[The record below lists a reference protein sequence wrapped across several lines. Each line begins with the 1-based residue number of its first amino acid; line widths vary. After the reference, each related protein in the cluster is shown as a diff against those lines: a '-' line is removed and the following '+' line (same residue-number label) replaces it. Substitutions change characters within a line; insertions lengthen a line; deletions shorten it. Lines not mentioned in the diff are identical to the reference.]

1 MFVFVSDITKIR
13 NEDLCAIM
21 VYKSTNNQTTVA
33 LERGTSVIW
42 SYNFSNIAGDKI
54 YFKGDRIV
62 LEAKDD
68 NDGDVV
74 IVFNLEG
81 LIVSRKEPKA
91 DITVEGMISEREVYE
106 DIAKY
111 SMVTSHG
118 HYLASVEIDCV
129 SNGWK
134 VTLDF
139 NDKSKILDRGDVLK
153 NLDVFIEALIEGDGI
168 DIEVRS
174 IHRPSEVYNIT
185 YSFDNEIY
193 RLWHRTVSKHC

>member
-1 MFVFVSDITKIR
+1 MFVFVRDITKIR

-42 SYNFSNIAGDKI
+42 GYNFSNIAGDKI

-81 LIVSRKEPKA
+81 VIVSRKEPKA
-91 DITVEGMISEREVYE
+91 DIPVEGMISEREVYK

-111 SMVTSHG
+111 T
-118 HYLASVEIDCV
+118 
-129 SNGWK
+129 W
-134 VTLDF
+134 
-139 NDKSKILDRGDVLK
+139 
-153 NLDVFIEALIEGDGI
+153 
-168 DIEVRS
+168 
-174 IHRPSEVYNIT
+174 
-185 YSFDNEIY
+185 
-193 RLWHRTVSKHC
+193 